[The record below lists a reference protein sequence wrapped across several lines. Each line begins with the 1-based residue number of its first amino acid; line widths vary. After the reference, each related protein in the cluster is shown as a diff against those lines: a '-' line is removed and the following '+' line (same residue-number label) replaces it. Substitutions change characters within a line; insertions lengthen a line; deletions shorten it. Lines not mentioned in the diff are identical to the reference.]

1 MAAPRFLLKMD
12 LATVHPLQLQGRP
25 VHAMHDRLTELLLGR
40 GRGETETLFAEPVGG
55 TGAISWYGQG
65 NGDPRPLASLSAS
78 RRAEA
83 EGRLRR
89 HLDAIT
95 PLLDDP
101 DAGPL
106 LKRALVL
113 ADTDSIVVLDDSV
126 VLTGWGLAPP
136 DIGGDEAAQAAQI
149 RRILGPYSARL
160 AAADDRFFA
169 ATPVARPNASLGGP
183 PIPPPVAGPGPL
195 GPPPTP
201 PMPPIRPPGPPP
213 AGTAG
218 GSGRAFWLVPLLI
231 AVALIFLCLGFW
243 AAWAHFVRDMAGRQV
258 TAPIADETATRNAI
272 RQQRETNETLERELE
287 RARRAAAQPNVCTP
301 EGPLGIQPSPER
313 QPVRPEAVPPSVP
326 RQQGQA
332 VPPFTGSLAQLLEYA
347 TVMVAGSGPRGI
359 GHGSG
364 FFVSGDT
371 IMTNAHVVE
380 HADPGQIYV
389 MSTALGRALQ
399 AQLVA
404 ISRPAG
410 GGDIEP
416 GQPDFAIL
424 RLTQPVSG
432 AQPLA
437 LTRSAEK
444 LTDVVAAGYPASVVR
459 VEGGMRDLQEG
470 RLGQPPELVLTRGN
484 ISTIQRLDTGL
495 VVMPHSADISPG
507 NSGGPLV
514 DTCGRVVGINT
525 FVSRATSV
533 ADRVKYAQK
542 ADSMLPWLTQQNVPV
557 QEREGTCQ
565 PALPTLPALP
575 PGAGGM
581 PASPPASGP
590 PPGGPPASGP
600 PASGPP
606 TSGPPTSGPP
616 AGGPPTSGPPAS
628 GPPASGPPAGGP
640 PAGGPPASPSVR
652 GASPPGA
659 PPATGPAAGP
669 SAAPPAG
676 PPLGAP
682 AAPSP
687 GTPGAAPPAG
697 PSGAAPAPAPAITPP
712 AGSPAGNAL

>member
-1 MAAPRFLLKMD
+1 MAAPRFLLKTD

-25 VHAMHDRLTELLLGR
+25 VHALYDRLAELLRSR
-40 GRGETETLFAEPVGG
+40 GGGAEALFAEPVGG
-55 TGAISWYGQG
+55 AGAISWYGEG
-65 NGDPRPLASLSAS
+65 NGDPRPMASLSAS
-78 RRAEA
+78 RRTEA

-101 DAGPL
+101 EAGPL

-113 ADTDSIVVLDDSV
+113 PDADSIVVLDDSV

-136 DIGGDEAAQAAQI
+136 DIGADEAAQAAQI

-160 AAADDRFFA
+160 AAVDDSFFA
-169 ATPVARPNASLGGP
+169 ASPMPSPRPVPS
-183 PIPPPVAGPGPL
+183 PVAGPGPMV
-195 GPPPTP
+195 PPPVP
-201 PMPPIRPPGPPP
+201 PVLPPGPPT
-213 AGTAG
+213 AGAAAG

-231 AVALIFLCLGFW
+231 AVALLFLCLGFW
-243 AAWAHFVRDMAGRQV
+243 AAWAHFVRDMTGRQV
-258 TAPIADETATRNAI
+258 TAPIADEAATRNAI

-301 EGPLGIQPSPER
+301 DGPLGIQPSPER

-326 RQQGQA
+326 QQQGQTA
-332 VPPFTGSLAQLLEYA
+332 PPFTGSLAQLLEHA
-347 TVMVAGSGPRGI
+347 TVMVVGAGPRGI

-371 IMTNAHVVE
+371 IVTNAHVIE

-389 MSTALGRALQ
+389 MSTSLGRALP
-399 AQLVA
+399 AQLVTT
-404 ISRPAG
+404 SRPAG
-410 GGDIEP
+410 GGEIEP
-416 GQPDFAIL
+416 GQLDFAIL
-424 RLTQPVSG
+424 RLSQPVPG

-437 LTRSAEK
+437 LTKSAEK

-484 ISTIQRLDTGL
+484 ISTIQRLDSGL

-542 ADSMLPWLTQQNVPV
+542 ADSMLPWLAQQNVQV
-557 QEREGTCQ
+557 QEREGVCQ

-575 PGAGGM
+575 PGAGAT
-581 PASPPASGP
+581 PAPGTTPGTGPGTPPSATSIAPPGTA
-590 PPGGPPASGP
+590 PPGGPPVPSPGSAPGPALPTAP
-600 PASGPP
+600 PAS
-606 TSGPPTSGPP
+606 
-616 AGGPPTSGPPAS
+616 APPAS
-628 GPPASGPPAGGP
+628 APPASA
-640 PAGGPPASPSVR
+640 PPAS
-652 GASPPGA
+652 APPAGA
-659 PPATGPAAGP
+659 PPAGTPP
-669 SAAPPAG
+669 TAAPPAG
-676 PPLGAP
+676 APPAGAPPTAPPATPP

-687 GTPGAAPPAG
+687 GTPGSAP
-697 PSGAAPAPAPAITPP
+697 STTPP
-712 AGSPAGNAL
+712 TGSPAGNAL